1 MIEIPIPTPTEIEAV
16 LFGMMDG
23 TNAFSR
29 WVKLDDANLPFGG
42 EETRVGDTMW
52 WADVIGPDNVG
63 CDCIGGG
70 GTPAEA
76 AAVAWVEVC
85 LGAWWWGCSDQS
97 PEEFFNSAPQFRDL
111 TKEEYLGVPRR
122 VPEGYRFE
130 LREVPTTFPGARKI
144 Q

>member
-29 WVKLDDANLPFGG
+29 WVKLDDAHLPCGG

-76 AAVAWVEVC
+76 
-85 LGAWWWGCSDQS
+85 GGSGMGRS
-97 PEEFFNSAPQFRDL
+97 
-111 TKEEYLGVPRR
+111 VPRR
-122 VPEGYRFE
+122 MVVGL
-130 LREVPTTFPGARKI
+130 LRSEPGGVFQQCASVSRSN
-144 Q
+144 QGGVSRCPASRAGRLSL